1 MNNKYTTVLT
11 IAGSDGSGGAG
22 IQADIKTFAALECYG
37 LSVITALTA
46 QNTMGINA
54 VYPVSDTSVIEQ
66 FRSIASDIPV
76 DAVKIGMLG
85 NASIIKTV
93 ALLLRELQGTPPV
106 ILDTILASSG
116 GTPLLAEKAIQLM
129 KEELFPLTSLITPNL
144 PETARLLGMREVPET
159 PESIEEAAMKLLESG
174 TTSVLVKGGHGDGEN
189 CRDCLLYDNRFFWFS
204 SKKIS
209 TGNNHGTGC
218 TLSSAIA
225 AFMARGEKMESAVE
239 KAKAYLHDA
248 LLAGAAYRLGSG
260 NGPLHH
266 HCQQWKQ
273 GQTTPRGGRPME

>member
-1 MNNKYTTVLT
+1 MKNKYTTILT

-46 QNTMGINA
+46 QNTLGINA
-54 VYPVSDTSVIEQ
+54 VYPVSVSYVVEQ

-85 NASIIKTV
+85 NARIIKTV

-106 ILDTILASSG
+106 ILDTIFASSG
-116 GTPLLAEKAIQLM
+116 GTPLLAKKAIQLM
-129 KEELFPLTSLITPNL
+129 KEELFPLTTLITPNL
-144 PETARLLGMREVPET
+144 PEIARLLGIREVPAT
-159 PESIEEAAMKLLESG
+159 PESIEEAAMKLHERG
-174 TTSVLVKGGHGDGEN
+174 AASVLVKGGHGEGEN
-189 CRDCLLYDNRFFWFS
+189 CADCLFYDNHFFWFS
-204 SKKIS
+204 SKKIL
-209 TGNNHGTGC
+209 TGNSHGTGC

-225 AFMARGEKMESAVE
+225 AFMAKGEKMECAVE
-239 KAKAYLHDA
+239 KAKAYLDDA
-248 LLAGAAYRLGSG
+248 LLAGAVYRLGRG

-266 HCQQWKQ
+266 QCRQWKQ
-273 GQTTPRGGRPME
+273 GQITPRGGRPME

>member
-1 MNNKYTTVLT
+1 MKKKYTTVLT

-239 KAKAYLHDA
+239 KAKAYLDDA
-248 LLAGAAYRLGSG
+248 LLAGAAYRLGKG

-266 HCQQWKQ
+266 QCMQWKQ
-273 GQTTPRGGRPME
+273 GQTTPLGGRPME

>member
-1 MNNKYTTVLT
+1 MKTRYTTVLT
-11 IAGSDGSGGAG
+11 IAGSDSSGGAG
-22 IQADIKTFAALECYG
+22 IQADSKTFAALECYG
-37 LSVITALTA
+37 LSVITVLTA
-46 QNTMGINA
+46 QNTRGIA
-54 VYPVSDTSVIEQ
+54 ALYPVSDTFVADQ
-66 FRSIASDIPV
+66 FRSLVSDIPV
-76 DAVKIGMLG
+76 DAIKIGMLG
-85 NASIIKTV
+85 NAGIIKTV

-129 KEELFPLTSLITPNL
+129 KEELFPLVSLITPNL
-144 PETARLLGMREVPET
+144 PETARLLGMRDFPVT
-159 PESIEEAAMKLLESG
+159 QQSIEEAAMKLHENG
-174 TTSVLVKGGHGDGEN
+174 ATSVLVKGGHGEGEN
-189 CRDCLLYDNRFFWFS
+189 CRDCLLHDNRFFWFS
-204 SKKIS
+204 SKKIMTDNS
-209 TGNNHGTGC
+209 HGTGC

-266 HCQQWKQ
+266 QCQQWKQ

>member
-1 MNNKYTTVLT
+1 MKKKFTTVLT

-46 QNTMGINA
+46 QNTKGINA
-54 VYPVSDTSVIEQ
+54 VYPVNEASVSEQ
-66 FRSIASDIPV
+66 FRTIASDIPI

-85 NASIIKTV
+85 SIGIIKTV
-93 ALLLRELQGTPPV
+93 ATLLKELQGTPPV
-106 ILDTILASSG
+106 VLDTILASSG
-116 GTPLLAEKAIQLM
+116 GISLLSEEAIRLM
-129 KEELFPLTSLITPNL
+129 KKELFPLASLITPNL
-144 PETARLLGMREVPET
+144 PETARLLGMREVPAT
-159 PESIEEAAMKLLESG
+159 RESIEKAAMKLFETG
-174 TTSVLVKGGHGDGEN
+174 ATSVLVKGGHSEDDN
-189 CRDCLLYDNRFFWFS
+189 CCDCLLHDNRFYWFS
-204 SKKIS
+204 SKKI
-209 TGNNHGTGC
+209 TTDNTHGTGC

-239 KAKAYLHDA
+239 KAKNYLNEA

-266 HCQQWKQ
+266 QCRQWEQ
-273 GQTTPRGGRPME
+273 GLR

>member
-1 MNNKYTTVLT
+1 MKTRYTTVLT
-11 IAGSDGSGGAG
+11 IAGSDSSGGAG
-22 IQADIKTFAALECYG
+22 IQADSKTFAALECYG
-37 LSVITALTA
+37 LSVITVLTA
-46 QNTMGINA
+46 QNTRGIA
-54 VYPVSDTSVIEQ
+54 ALYPVSDASVAGQ
-66 FRSIASDIPV
+66 FRSVVSDIPV
-76 DAVKIGMLG
+76 DAIKIGMLG
-85 NASIIKTV
+85 NAGIIKTV

-129 KEELFPLTSLITPNL
+129 KEELFPLVSLITPNL
-144 PETARLLGMREVPET
+144 PETARLLGMRDIPVT
-159 PESIEEAAMKLLESG
+159 PQSIEEAAMKLHESG
-174 TTSVLVKGGHGDGEN
+174 ATSVLVKGGHGEGEN
-189 CRDCLLYDNRFFWFS
+189 CRDCLLHDNRFFWFS
-204 SKKIS
+204 SKKIMTDNS
-209 TGNNHGTGC
+209 HGTGC

-266 HCQQWKQ
+266 QCQQWKQ

>member
-1 MNNKYTTVLT
+1 MKKKFTTVLT

-46 QNTMGINA
+46 QNTKGINA
-54 VYPVSDTSVIEQ
+54 VYPVNEASVSEQ
-66 FRSIASDIPV
+66 FRTIASDIPI

-85 NASIIKTV
+85 SIGIIKTG
-93 ALLLRELQGTPPV
+93 ATLLKELQGTPPV
-106 ILDTILASSG
+106 VLDTILASSG
-116 GTPLLAEKAIQLM
+116 GISLLSEEAIRLM
-129 KEELFPLTSLITPNL
+129 KKELFPLASLITPNL
-144 PETARLLGMREVPET
+144 PETARLLGMREVPAT
-159 PESIEEAAMKLLESG
+159 RESIEKAAMKLFETG
-174 TTSVLVKGGHGDGEN
+174 ATSVLVKGGHSEDDN
-189 CRDCLLYDNRFFWFS
+189 CCDCLLHDNRFYWFS
-204 SKKIS
+204 SKKI
-209 TGNNHGTGC
+209 TTDNTHGTGC

-239 KAKAYLHDA
+239 KAKNYLNEA

-266 HCQQWKQ
+266 QCRQWEQ
-273 GQTTPRGGRPME
+273 GLR